1 MWDITPRTQ
10 LTGTVTALSAQYMD
24 NDEPNTL
31 GTQIPAFVVA
41 DLKLAH
47 DFKWGRIAATANNL
61 FNEKYYTYAV
71 RSAFV
76 ADRYSVY
83 PLPGRRS
90 LSPRNSGLTE
100 PRSILVVSLRYLGDV
115 LLTTPLIGSLRA
127 AWPAAA
133 IDTLVLA
140 GAEGAL
146 EGNPDVRRAIAIERG
161 EILGL
166 WRKLG
171 RHYELAV
178 IADTA
183 DRPHFC
189 GWLAA
194 PRRVGLL
201 PPEASKRWWK
211 APLLERAVDSPEG
224 QPRSLAYRKLA
235 EALGIEWRP
244 AMVAP
249 TAHTPDGAWRELVGF
264 DATAERFAV
273 LHLAPRFRYKRW
285 NTPGWHALI
294 AWLRSQGLR
303 VAITGGPGRT
313 SARTRARCS
322 RA

>member
-1 MWDITPRTQ
+1 M
-10 LTGTVTALSAQYMD
+10 
-24 NDEPNTL
+24 
-31 GTQIPAFVVA
+31 
-41 DLKLAH
+41 
-47 DFKWGRIAATANNL
+47 
-61 FNEKYYTYAV
+61 
-71 RSAFV
+71 
-76 ADRYSVY
+76 
-83 PLPGRRS
+83 
-90 LSPRNSGLTE
+90 
-100 PRSILVVSLRYLGDV
+100 
-115 LLTTPLIGSLRA
+115 
-127 AWPAAA
+127 
-133 IDTLVLA
+133 
-140 GAEGAL
+140 
-146 EGNPDVRRAIAIERG
+146 
-161 EILGL
+161 
-166 WRKLG
+166 
-171 RHYELAV
+171 

-224 QPRSLAYRKLA
+224 QPRSLAYRELA

-303 VAITGGPGRT
+303 VAITGGPGADERAYAREVLAGVKEPVTDATGRLRFAQTADLLRRAAVFVGPDTATTHLAAACGTPTVALFGPTDPRLWGPIPAWRSRSAIRKGRGAAAARQRRT
-313 SARTRARCS
+313 AAGAVTALRAVPGRRMREASPEPQRLPRPHERRTRRRGRARGAQPKRR
-322 RA
+322 RAALLNPSQRRPQDGTGSGSTAPFSPGGSGSPRRK

>member
-1 MWDITPRTQ
+1 M
-10 LTGTVTALSAQYMD
+10 
-24 NDEPNTL
+24 
-31 GTQIPAFVVA
+31 
-41 DLKLAH
+41 
-47 DFKWGRIAATANNL
+47 
-61 FNEKYYTYAV
+61 
-71 RSAFV
+71 
-76 ADRYSVY
+76 
-83 PLPGRRS
+83 
-90 LSPRNSGLTE
+90 TE

-133 IDTLVLA
+133 IDALVFA

-146 EGNPDVRRAIAIERG
+146 EGDPDVRRAIATERG

-171 RHYELAV
+171 RRYDLAV

-183 DRPHFC
+183 DRPHFS

-249 TAHTPDGAWRELVGF
+249 TAHTPAGAWRELVGF
-264 DATAERFAV
+264 DAAAERRFAV

-294 AWLRSQGLR
+294 AWLRSQGLQGAVR
-303 VAITGGPGRT
+303 GGRGRT

-322 RA
+322 RACRSPSPTRPGACASRRPPTSCGARRSSSGRTRRRRTSRRRAAHRPWRYSDRPIRGFGGRFRLADSIDPTRK